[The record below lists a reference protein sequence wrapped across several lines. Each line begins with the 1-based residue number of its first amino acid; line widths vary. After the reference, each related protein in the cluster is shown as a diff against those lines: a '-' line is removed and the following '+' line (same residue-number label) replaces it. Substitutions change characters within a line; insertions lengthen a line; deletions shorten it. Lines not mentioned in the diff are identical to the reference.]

1 MKEKISVWSIGRVI
15 IVVSLFFGM
24 MLGILV
30 SQPNAKAQPPVYSE
44 PALDGYII
52 RSSTSYPP
60 PGPGTID
67 TTDTSLY
74 VGQLKS
80 HTSAVKEIDR
90 SWVSFNTSYIPDNAV
105 IQSAQI
111 KLRLENDFSDTDFNS
126 QVYTSE
132 YVTLDT
138 GDWDVYGSLQGVLL
152 NSASAVVGNWYSLQ
166 VSSASVNLTGYSGF
180 MLKSDRDDTE
190 MPGDYEF
197 LTFYSGD
204 SSSAPTM
211 TVVYSVLGTTVSIR
225 LTTGGYVNSTIFAD
239 IQDWNLTYDLWCFE
253 FDTVTD
259 SANFTISKA
268 NTSWEFQGVTPGCT
282 YTVFV
287 EYVFFE
293 DIYSNIEYRVWFTVP
308 KSNPYTTV
316 HLSLF
321 NAFTGEGFFWENMKV
336 MLCDGNLWDALTA
349 EQLARPDF
357 YVEPEGNYTLR
368 VLDYFGNALV
378 DYSFTANAQDIFLT
392 VPVPYYSWQIFNMN
406 DAPVLMRIYW
416 NNSGSPWEFF
426 VGPHWIIERFLKG
439 GDYSFMVTF
448 YETSGVAGETVY
460 YNRTVPMTGLNAS
473 FVYVNGATLSE
484 IVTSVQGIMASQEII
499 TSLVSPSV
507 VLVYE
512 NLPIAPAK
520 VRSLSMLGSVSLD
533 PYLVLETTTFQNG
546 TGTDITM
553 GCPYPGDIARSYTIF
568 TDILTFSGPY
578 DAQVLVNTSA
588 GDSLY
593 SSATLP
599 ASVVLSG
606 ADNITVW
613 SNLTITVFRATAW
626 REVGEY
632 TVTHYATERRYVATL
647 SFNNSMTLDYY
658 QPYWYVA
665 FPANATV
672 DQNSVS
678 VYDLDNDCP
687 LSIRINFEVTAGGI
701 HLTLPYLNSS
711 GARNFRFTY
720 WDLNGTTPTGAPNLV
735 TDSYTTKTLNDH
747 IMKYTSVQWVNPWP
761 QVYAGEIY
769 ITLNYSGG
777 DNLLRSSITVID
789 ETTGNALRSSDWLY
803 TGRTLIILTSG
814 VGSVG
819 IGQGRNFGIYFAFN
833 AEITPTE
840 QHDFFFSPIVWNEQ
854 SFYIG
859 GVGVSVFLIGI
870 VVMWLLVGYAF
881 WRGKE
886 DWPIFVIPLCV
897 TIIGFYFQGVMT

>member
-1 MKEKISVWSIGRVI
+1 MKANRLRETSRAAAIG
-15 IVVSLFFGM
+15 L
-24 MLGILV
+24 ILV
-30 SQPNAKAQPPVYSE
+30 GMIFAGLVSVPGQVKGSTNEFQCE
-44 PALDGYII
+44 TIDGYIG
-52 RSSTSYPP
+52 RQGTGWSSMYWNSY
-60 PGPGTID
+60 D
-67 TTDTSLY
+67 TRLTVGQFPLMGDTVTYRGYISFDTST
-74 VGQLKS
+74 VPADATMTGAS
-80 HTSAVKEIDR
+80 
-90 SWVSFNTSYIPDNAV
+90 
-105 IQSAQI
+105 
-111 KLRLENDFSDTDFNS
+111 LRLCLLENNADNPFTVQIFGSNFTTLDKDDWNSTGSFQGSMPQFTISSPVDTWYSVNVNPDYINRTGQTQYALQS
-126 QVYTSE
+126 NREGTPPTTTE
-132 YVTLDT
+132 YVH
-138 GDWDVYGSLQGVLL
+138 
-152 NSASAVVGNWYSLQ
+152 
-166 VSSASVNLTGYSGF
+166 
-180 MLKSDRDDTE
+180 
-190 MPGDYEF
+190 
-197 LTFYSGD
+197 FYSGN
-204 SSSAPTM
+204 SYHPG
-211 TVVYSVLGTTVSIR
+211 VLELTYSIR
-225 LTTGGYVNSTIFAD
+225 GTYVRIQLSTGTWFNQTAYPD
-239 IQDWNLTYDLWCFE
+239 IQEWNLTYDLYCFE
-253 FDTVTD
+253 FDSVPN
-259 SANFTISKA
+259 AVNITIDKQETTWTFRGA
-268 NTSWEFQGVTPGCT
+268 APGCN
-282 YTVFV
+282 YTESDTELILKDVF
-287 EYVFFE
+287 
-293 DIYSNIEYRVWFTVP
+293 DSITYRVWFTVP
-308 KSNPYTTV
+308 RSSPYSMV
-316 HLSLF
+316 HLSLY
-321 NAFTGEGFFWENMKV
+321 NSFTGEGYSWEQMAV
-336 MLCDGNLWDALTA
+336 QMCTGASWDNTTA
-349 EQLARPDF
+349 ETIAKPDF
-357 YVEPEGNYTLR
+357 PVESNATYTLR
-368 VLDYFGNALV
+368 ILDFFGNVLTEYIFV
-378 DYSFTANAQDIFLT
+378 ANAENVYLE
-392 VPVPYYSWQIFNMN
+392 VAVPYYSWQIFNMN

-448 YETSGVAGETVY
+448 YNTDGTAGETVY
-460 YNRTVPMTGLNAS
+460 YNRTVPMPALNAS
-473 FVYVNGATLSE
+473 FVYVSGTTLSE
-484 IVTSVQGIMASQEII
+484 IVSSVQGIMASQEII

-665 FPANATV
+665 FPANTTV